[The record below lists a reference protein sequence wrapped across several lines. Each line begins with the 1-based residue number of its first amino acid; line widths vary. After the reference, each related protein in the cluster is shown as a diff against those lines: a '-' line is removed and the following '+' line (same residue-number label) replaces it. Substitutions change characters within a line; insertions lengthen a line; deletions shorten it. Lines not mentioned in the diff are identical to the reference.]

1 MSFGSLDKKM
11 DLALPVYWLI
21 NILSEFNEKR
31 LIGLPVVVVMNFDV
45 DCFLLV
51 AGQKV
56 KSAIGLRGFN

>member
-1 MSFGSLDKKM
+1 M